1 MAVATHISVEEYL
14 NTTYRPDCD
23 YVDGE
28 VVERNLGERRH
39 ARPQALIVASLVS
52 QEKQWGIEVLP
63 EQRVQVTPTRFRI
76 PDICV
81 LSPGAPRENVVRHP
95 LFLCIEVLSKDDSMA
110 DIMERVEEYLAMGVP
125 NVWVIEPLRRRGY
138 HFTAE
143 GMHEAKGGVLRTTDP
158 DLAVPLGS
166 IFE

>member
-1 MAVATHISVEEYL
+1 
-14 NTTYRPDCD
+14 
-23 YVDGE
+23 
-28 VVERNLGERRH
+28 
-39 ARPQALIVASLVS
+39 VASLVS

-63 EQRVQVTPTRFRI
+63 EQRVQLTPTRFRI

-95 LFLCIEVLSKDDSMA
+95 PFLCIEILSKDDSMA

-143 GMHEAKGGVLRTTDP
+143 GMHEAKGGVHRTTDP